1 MFTVVEHPCI
11 SAKLTILRDQ
21 NTSHREFRCCAAE
34 ITKFIA
40 YEALKNIELEDI
52 KINTPLEPMVGQKVK
67 NDIILIPILRAGL
80 GMTDAVLDLIPN
92 ARTGFV
98 GLYRDDD
105 HETIIEYYCKLPDHN
120 ADALAII
127 VDPMLA
133 TGHSLAAAID
143 LVKKDGFKKIIAITI
158 LSAPEGVK
166 EVSEKHPDVKFYTGK
181 IDRELSESNYIL
193 PGLGDAGDRI
203 FGTK

>member
-11 SAKLTILRDQ
+11 SAKLTILRDK
-21 NTSHREFRCCAAE
+21 NTPHHEFRCCAGE

-40 YEALKNIELEDI
+40 YEALKNIELEDV
-52 KINTPLEPMVGQKVK
+52 KIETPLEPMIGKKVK
-67 NDIILIPILRAGL
+67 NEMILIPILRAGL
-80 GMTDAVLDLIPN
+80 GMTDAVLDLIPT
-92 ARTGFV
+92 ARTGFI
-98 GLYRDDD
+98 GLYRAED
-105 HETIIEYYCKLPDHN
+105 HETIVEYFCKLPDHDEN
-120 ADALAII
+120 ALAII

-133 TGHSLAAAID
+133 TGHSLVAAID
-143 LVKKDGFKKIIAITI
+143 MIKKDGFKKIIAITI

-166 EVSEKHPDVKFYTGK
+166 EVQEKHPDVKLYTGVL
-181 IDRELSESNYIL
+181 DRSLNENNYIL